1 MSKDIHKDSIGEKTK
16 VTCTVSG
23 ISIDPKIIWSISD
36 NGNLGDKKEESFSGG
51 QKTSTMEMSLD
62 SAEDTEFTC
71 TIEADD
77 SNNLQEG
84 QKNAFLLV
92 YGEYY
97 VFI

>member
-1 MSKDIHKDSIGEKTK
+1 
-16 VTCTVSG
+16 
-23 ISIDPKIIWSISD
+23 
-36 NGNLGDKKEESFSGG
+36 
-51 QKTSTMEMSLD
+51 MEMSLD